1 MCSIPQKLRPCQKK
15 LDPPSLP
22 TLLLRI
28 KLQVAV
34 SQGGW
39 KTTSVIQLR
48 VDVNLS
54 QMKVTCSAV
63 NNLFEDKFEETK
75 IIRILS
81 KLFILSK
88 LEKFISNSD
97 LAKRVLTSELL
108 IHLLAGPPEAP
119 SISGLPS
126 ISLREGNNLTLSCI
140 ARHGS
145 PLPMLK
151 WFKQGEYIP
160 SQSYSLVEDTYQDSY
175 AISKLFLIVSRTDN
189 DMQYSCEASNGEH
202 FPTISQKT
210 NFSVISFEQSS

>member
-1 MCSIPQKLRPCQKK
+1 MCSIPQKLCPCQKK
-15 LDPPSLP
+15 LDPPSSP

-39 KTTSVIQLR
+39 KTTSVIKLR

-88 LEKFISNSD
+88 LEKFILNSNS
-97 LAKRVLTSELL
+97 AKRALTSKFSFTYSQDPQR
-108 IHLLAGPPEAP
+108 PPV
-119 SISGLPS
+119 
-126 ISLREGNNLTLSCI
+126 
-140 ARHGS
+140 
-145 PLPMLK
+145 
-151 WFKQGEYIP
+151 
-160 SQSYSLVEDTYQDSY
+160 SLVSPRYRYGKGTILLSVVFQDMVAHFQCWNGSNRGSIFR
-175 AISKLFLIVSRTDN
+175 ASRTLWSRTRIKTLTPF
-189 DMQYSCEASNGEH
+189 QSCFWSSQERTMTCSTAARPQMVNIFQQS
-202 FPTISQKT
+202 PRKLISR
-210 NFSVISFEQSS
+210 